1 MSKKRRMYSPYSRPR
16 NNGAVTHTPN
26 VPIPVSGKIACD
38 DKCSYEYMRIP
49 ASWLDTDTL
58 YQRKINDNAVAKILE
73 NFDARL
79 VNVVKVSHRDG
90 NFYVFDGAHTLK
102 ALKEIHRGSD
112 FLVDCKVF
120 HGLTLEDEA
129 YLFALQTGETRKV
142 AFGSRLKAL
151 LISNSAEAVDFR
163 EATKRAGF
171 DLTSGSSTATQN
183 TIAALAKAYKL
194 YTKYGAERYE
204 AILTLIRETWGG
216 AAWSLSSFVLG
227 GVAELF
233 DTYGNAFHPSRFT
246 RKLSGIGYDKVHGE
260 SINYMRGSS
269 DLAHAHVMVKYY
281 NQGGGNGCL
290 NPNMLTVKE

>member
-1 MSKKRRMYSPYSRPR
+1 MSRKNRNARRNRNYKPLNVAVQPRP
-16 NNGAVTHTPN
+16 VQ
-26 VPIPVSGKIACD
+26 VPEARHYDCGENCD
-38 DKCSYEYMRIP
+38 YQYTRLP
-49 ASWLDTDTL
+49 ASWLETDTS
-58 YQRKINDNAVAKILE
+58 YQRAINEKAAAKIVE
-73 NFDARL
+73 NFDPRL
-79 VNVVKVSHRDG
+79 VNALKVSHRDG
-90 NFYVFDGAHTLK
+90 RFFVFDGAHTLT
-102 ALKEIHRGSD
+102 ALKRIHDGQD
-112 FLVDCKVF
+112 FEVDCKVF
-120 HGLTLEDEA
+120 RGLTYEDEA
-129 YLFALQTGETRKV
+129 YLFALQTGDSKAV
-142 AFGSRLKAL
+142 AFNARVRAL
-151 LISNSAEAVDFR
+151 LISNNEKAVAFR
-163 EATKRAGF
+163 ESTERAG
-171 DLTSGSSTATQN
+171 LALSTKNVASQN